1 MVWVKGWGTLMERG
15 RGRGRERDG
24 ARKREKGEESKNK
37 GCFVLSDW
45 QHFPMAGV
53 LLAMMYQWRCF
64 S

>member
-15 RGRGRERDG
+15 GDG
-24 ARKREKGEESKNK
+24 AKKREKGEEPKNK

-45 QHFPMAGV
+45 QYFLMAGV
-53 LLAMMYQWRCF
+53 FFAMMYKWRCF

>member
-1 MVWVKGWGTLMERG
+1 MGEGLGDTNGEG
-15 RGRGRERDG
+15 GGGGGEGGDG
-24 ARKREKGEESKNK
+24 AKKREKGEEPKNK

-45 QHFPMAGV
+45 QYFLMAGV